1 MSRFE
6 EEGEKNEREERR
18 KEKGKKRFVS
28 SRLYIIYR
36 YRSTSNPLEIYYN
49 WLVNKFFWLYVARSC
64 LEAWLVVRPARS
76 LARSLTC
83 LSLEVLSLINPYR
96 NGVTALV
103 SLVASH
109 FLPPFPPATVPF
121 LPIMVILPEPVTPRS
136 SS

>member
-49 WLVNKFFWLYVARSC
+49 WLVK
-64 LEAWLVVRPARS
+64 
-76 LARSLTC
+76 
-83 LSLEVLSLINPYR
+83 
-96 NGVTALV
+96 
-103 SLVASH
+103 
-109 FLPPFPPATVPF
+109 
-121 LPIMVILPEPVTPRS
+121 
-136 SS
+136 